1 MREAPHPTNEG
12 TATVVVDGKALAEE
26 IRKELAEEV
35 GRLTAGGARAPR
47 LAVVLVGDDPA
58 SASYIKGK
66 RRACARVGMESVE
79 VDLPAGA
86 SERDVVGAVLGL
98 NRDPDVDGILVQLP
112 LPKAIDPNAVAA
124 AIDPDK
130 DVDGLHVVNQG
141 RLFAGE
147 PGLYPCTP
155 LGILEILDRYQVP
168 LEGARA
174 AVIGRS
180 LIVGKPVALL
190 LLQRNAT
197 VTLCHSRTRDLRGV
211 VREAEVVVAAVG
223 RPRLV
228 ARDWV
233 RPGAA
238 VIDVGVNAIDGQ
250 LVGDVDFEGVQGVAG
265 LVTPPRGGVGPMT
278 ITMLLRNTLRAHRA
292 RLAAGRP
299 AGAARP

>member
-1 MREAPHPTNEG
+1 MSEAPRQ
-12 TATVVVDGKALAEE
+12 TVVVDGKALADQ
-26 IRKELAEEV
+26 IRKQLAEEV
-35 GRLTAGGARAPR
+35 GRLVAAGRRPPR

-66 RRACARVGMESVE
+66 RRACERVGIASIEK
-79 VDLPAGA
+79 DLPEDAC
-86 SERDVVGAVLGL
+86 ERDVLEVVQAL
-98 NRDPDVDGILVQLP
+98 NRDPAVDGILVQLP
-112 LPKAIDPNAVAA
+112 LPKQVDPHAVAA

-141 RLFAGE
+141 RLLAGE

-155 LGILEILDRYQVP
+155 LGILEILDRHHVP

-211 VREAEVVVAAVG
+211 VREADVVVAAVG
-223 RPRLV
+223 RARLV
-228 ARDWV
+228 RRDWV
-233 RPGAA
+233 KPGAA
-238 VIDVGVNAIDGQ
+238 VIDVGVNAVDGE
-250 LVGDVDFEGVQGVAG
+250 LIGDVDFEGLQGVAS
-265 LVTPPRGGVGPMT
+265 LLTPSRGGVGPMT
-278 ITMLLRNTLRAHRA
+278 ITMLLRNTL
-292 RLAAGRP
+292 AAYHERTG
-299 AGAARP
+299 G

>member
-1 MREAPHPTNEG
+1 MTEAPRQ
-12 TATVVVDGKALAEE
+12 TVVVDGKALADE
-26 IRKELAEEV
+26 IRKQLAEEV
-35 GRLTAGGARAPR
+35 SRLVAAGRRPPR

-66 RRACARVGMESVE
+66 RRACERVGMASTER
-79 VDLPAGA
+79 DLPADA
-86 SERDVVGAVLGL
+86 CERDVLAVVEAL
-98 NRDPDVDGILVQLP
+98 NRDPAVDGILVQLP
-112 LPKAIDPNAVAA
+112 LPKQVDANAVAA
-124 AIDPDK
+124 AIDPAK

-141 RLFAGE
+141 RLLAGE

-155 LGILEILDRYQVP
+155 LGILEILDRYQVE

-174 AVIGRS
+174 VVIGRS

-197 VTLCHSRTRDLRGV
+197 VTLCHSRTRDLRAV
-211 VREAEVVVAAVG
+211 VREADVVVAAVG

-228 ARDWV
+228 GRDWI

-238 VIDVGVNAIDGQ
+238 VIDVGVNAVGGE
-250 LVGDVDFEGVQGVAG
+250 LVGDVDFEAVQGVAS

-278 ITMLLRNTLRAHRA
+278 ITMLLRNTLTAYRA
-292 RLAAGRP
+292 RTG
-299 AGAARP
+299 G